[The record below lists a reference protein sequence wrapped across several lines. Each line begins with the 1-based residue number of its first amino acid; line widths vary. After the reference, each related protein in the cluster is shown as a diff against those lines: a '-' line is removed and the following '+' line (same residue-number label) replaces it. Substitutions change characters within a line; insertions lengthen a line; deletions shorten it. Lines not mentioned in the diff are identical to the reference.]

1 MVVPEAVDG
10 EFALAFHRPVSG
22 QKKTNDRDC
31 HLQLAN
37 CQNCGEQGRYWGIC
51 ESCGEPVTKKSENPS
66 LYIKIAGIIL
76 FIILDVINIGS
87 VLFGWPMTFEK
98 TERFQN
104 GFFHRL
110 ALLHADRPPFGL
122 AFASAIFSAMST
134 RS

>member
-1 MVVPEAVDG
+1 MLVPEAVDG
-10 EFALAFHRPVSG
+10 AFALAFHRPVSG

-76 FIILDVINIGS
+76 FIILDVIIIGS
-87 VLFGWPMTFEK
+87 VLFGWPYDISGDRTFSEW
-98 TERFQN
+98 
-104 GFFHRL
+104 FFSSL
-110 ALLHADRPPFGL
+110 GTSPL
-122 AFASAIFSAMST
+122 
-134 RS
+134 